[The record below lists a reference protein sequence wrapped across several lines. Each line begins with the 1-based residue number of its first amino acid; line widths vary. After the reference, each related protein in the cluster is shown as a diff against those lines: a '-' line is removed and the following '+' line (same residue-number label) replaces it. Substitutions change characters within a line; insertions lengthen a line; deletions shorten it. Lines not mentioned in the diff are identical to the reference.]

1 MASLYIHIPFC
12 ASRCIYC
19 GFYSTLTPKTR
30 TETIDRY
37 VVAVCKELV
46 EQKNFVFQDN
56 NETLETIY
64 FGGGTPSQLA
74 PQHIEK
80 IFQTIED
87 NYSDKMEK
95 LADMEISFECNPDD
109 VTEEFAENMR
119 HFPINRISMGAQTFS
134 ETRLNF
140 LRRRHKAN
148 DVKMAI
154 DRLHR
159 ADIHNISID
168 LMFGF
173 PEETLQ
179 EWEDDI
185 EKAIALN
192 VEHLSAYSLMY
203 EEGTPL
209 YRLLEQGK
217 VKDMD
222 EELYRTMYDKLIDR
236 LVAVHYEQYE
246 ISNFAKLINN
256 GSSPYRSR
264 HNSAYW
270 ANQSYIG
277 VGASA
282 HGYNHQQR
290 RWNVDNLQKYMEGIE
305 NGTPIYEAESIDKP
319 THFNDTVTTA
329 LRTRKGID
337 LKNLEEPFKTHII
350 KASKL
355 FIERGLLSL
364 GNEHLHLTREGIY
377 VSDAIMSELV
387 WV

>member
-1 MASLYIHIPFC
+1 
-12 ASRCIYC
+12 
-19 GFYSTLTPKTR
+19 
-30 TETIDRY
+30 
-37 VVAVCKELV
+37 
-46 EQKNFVFQDN
+46 
-56 NETLETIY
+56 
-64 FGGGTPSQLA
+64 
-74 PQHIEK
+74 
-80 IFQTIED
+80 
-87 NYSDKMEK
+87 
-95 LADMEISFECNPDD
+95 
-109 VTEEFAENMR
+109 
-119 HFPINRISMGAQTFS
+119 
-134 ETRLNF
+134 
-140 LRRRHKAN
+140 
-148 DVKMAI
+148 
-154 DRLHR
+154 
-159 ADIHNISID
+159 
-168 LMFGF
+168 
-173 PEETLQ
+173 
-179 EWEDDI
+179 
-185 EKAIALN
+185 
-192 VEHLSAYSLMY
+192 
-203 EEGTPL
+203 
-209 YRLLEQGK
+209 
-217 VKDMD
+217 MD
-222 EELYRTMYDKLIDR
+222 EELYRAMYDKLIDR
-236 LVAVHYEQYE
+236 LVAAHYEQYE

-305 NGTPIYEAESIDKP
+305 NGTPIYEAENIDKP

-364 GNEHLHLTREGIY
+364 ENEHLHLTRKGIY